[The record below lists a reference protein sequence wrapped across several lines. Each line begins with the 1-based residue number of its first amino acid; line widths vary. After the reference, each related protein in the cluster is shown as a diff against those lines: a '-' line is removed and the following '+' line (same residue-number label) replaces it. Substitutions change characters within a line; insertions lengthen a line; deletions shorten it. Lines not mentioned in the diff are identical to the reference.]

1 MCSIVSLFHVA
12 CSACRLCCSFLKLK
26 LLRIVGTEDA
36 MPNWQ
41 SSKKWRALHR
51 EGEKWV
57 WCMHG
62 KTSHRF
68 ASEEAAATNLSA
80 KLGIPLEALRK
91 GKSGPCRPAA
101 RKQLPSGKCISI
113 LWHRVRL
120 GWFYRLYQHR
130 KPYLFS
136 YRCGGHQICHNFH
149 FQFHC
154 WWDPGTASF
163 GWGGN

>member
-120 GWFYRLYQHR
+120 GWFDRFVQNR
-130 KPYLFS
+130 KPS
-136 YRCGGHQICHNFH
+136 H
-149 FQFHC
+149 FLL
-154 WWDPGTASF
+154 PLRRPP
-163 GWGGN
+163 NLP

>member
-1 MCSIVSLFHVA
+1 
-12 CSACRLCCSFLKLK
+12 
-26 LLRIVGTEDA
+26 

-113 LWHRVRL
+113 LWHCVRL
-120 GWFYRLYQHR
+120 GWFYYYYYYYYYHYYHHHHYYYHYYYSKTSTNTTRVNSIETSKRANGLDKH
-130 KPYLFS
+130 
-136 YRCGGHQICHNFH
+136 
-149 FQFHC
+149 
-154 WWDPGTASF
+154 D
-163 GWGGN
+163 

>member
-1 MCSIVSLFHVA
+1 
-12 CSACRLCCSFLKLK
+12 
-26 LLRIVGTEDA
+26 

-120 GWFYRLYQHR
+120 GWFYYYYYYYYYHRQNR
-130 KPYLFS
+130 KPSLFVVTVAEATKS
-136 YRCGGHQICHNFH
+136 AITFISNSIAGGTQEQQVLAGEGTEFELDYRNK
-149 FQFHC
+149 
-154 WWDPGTASF
+154 
-163 GWGGN
+163 